1 MLIARAA
8 NFTGALLL
16 SFATS
21 AFVIG
26 EHHYGLY
33 ALIALA
39 GVAAL
44 LLAETA
50 RRKTPP

>member
-1 MLIARAA
+1 MLIDHAA
-8 NFTGALLL
+8 DFTGALLV
-16 SFATS
+16 SFAIS
-21 AFVIG
+21 EFAIG

-44 LLAETA
+44 LLAETT
-50 RRKTPP
+50 RRKTLP